1 MIELIEVC
9 WAKSY
14 KWWSEMIIPSSV
26 QHLISSLSQLCPS
39 CSITISHCESS
50 KPNTESWPVCA
61 CWGQFEQVQ
70 SAMSN
75 FTLNKNTNLERWVIS
90 LTSQPASQPASPVE
104 AEGCQ
109 DTDDGTMSAIKSK
122 CCPRPTNTRA
132 ACSRLYWSIE
142 TMRWPDIIQTQPWSK
157 KPSPGKHVNL
167 SVTLDML
174 LCVENENQDWPLIG
188 T

>member
-1 MIELIEVC
+1 MWAMIEVR
-9 WAKSY
+9 WAKSS

-90 LTSQPASQPASPVE
+90 LTSQPASQLARWRLKVAKTRMMGQCQQLSPSVVH
-104 AEGCQ
+104 APLIPGLLVAVF
-109 DTDDGTMSAIKSK
+109 TGALKPWDD
-122 CCPRPTNTRA
+122 
-132 ACSRLYWSIE
+132 L
-142 TMRWPDIIQTQPWSK
+142 IIQIQPWSK
-157 KPSPGKHVNL
+157 KPSPGYNMV
-167 SVTLDML
+167 
-174 LCVENENQDWPLIG
+174 I
-188 T
+188 